1 MEITMCY
8 RLSIAAA
15 AALMLGGV
23 GATAAELP
31 TYEVMGFPITPHQ
44 LVALGPADAEQGLP
58 ASTLTKAGMPASPH
72 QIAVLTPRQT
82 ADCQQRRASS
92 YRAGPALPGC
102 RDRASALAP
111 RGVWPPMGRR
121 AAKLEPFRFWNQS
134 QGLFLFMR
142 FFARTGIW
150 PRITR
155 HASFGK
161 RFT

>member
-72 QIAVLTPRQT
+72 QIAVLTPRRVI
-82 ADCQQRRASS
+82 DQRIANIGGRATTGLARLSPVV
-92 YRAGPALPGC
+92 AIEPA
-102 RDRASALAP
+102 R
-111 RGVWPPMGRR
+111 
-121 AAKLEPFRFWNQS
+121 
-134 QGLFLFMR
+134 
-142 FFARTGIW
+142 
-150 PRITR
+150 
-155 HASFGK
+155 
-161 RFT
+161 